1 MRLPPLRLPGG
12 AVFWSGLEAGCAALL
27 SFVSAFVVARLV
39 GPTELGIGAAVVAP
53 QVLLWVAVNALFANA
68 ITQRPT
74 LDEATA
80 SSAFWASVAVG
91 VAAACM
97 QAALG
102 WLLAGAMADP
112 RLPAMALVLALPLP
126 LVGAGGA
133 AQGMLTRRRGYR
145 ALAGRTI
152 IGQGLGALIGIVLAA
167 AGAGAWAVVAQQ
179 AAGTLLGAAALLA
192 RAGWRPRQ
200 LCRARDVRELLAI
213 GAPLVA
219 GTLVQ
224 HGRYRLFALVIGD
237 VAGPAALGEIHL
249 AFRLVDTVR
258 ELTTTA
264 LWRLMLPRFAERQHD
279 RAALCGT
286 LDRFLGLSGLVMFP
300 LWGALAL
307 CAGPL
312 IALLLGPLWS
322 AASGAT
328 LPLVGLAC
336 WMSLGFPAGVAAVAR
351 GATGYTLIAN
361 LAMTALTLAGAVL
374 LRPAT
379 PLAAALLWAG
389 AQIALAPYV
398 LAMGARALRLSPWRL
413 LRAGL
418 PSLALAALATG
429 MAALASQPP
438 AAPGTPIPTML
449 LRLAVLA
456 AVFVPAS
463 ALLRRADLREALHTV
478 GLVPRPA

>member
-1 MRLPPLRLPGG
+1 
-12 AVFWSGLEAGCAALL
+12 
-27 SFVSAFVVARLV
+27 
-39 GPTELGIGAAVVAP
+39 
-53 QVLLWVAVNALFANA
+53 
-68 ITQRPT
+68 
-74 LDEATA
+74 
-80 SSAFWASVAVG
+80 
-91 VAAACM
+91 
-97 QAALG
+97 
-102 WLLAGAMADP
+102 
-112 RLPAMALVLALPLP
+112 MALVLALPLP

-192 RAGWRPRQ
+192 RAGWRPRL